1 MFRLHSK
8 STWGERKQKYQ
19 SLSEAVAVVNG
30 KKHHSHNSIS
40 VWYLLKKEKG
50 KKKKKRTQDFQS
62 PAPK

>member
-62 PAPK
+62 SAPK